1 MKTTLLLLLT
11 LLLTRS
17 AADQLRFASPA
28 DWASW
33 TAPHGLV
40 QVGDDGRLQLVKF
53 RRDVNVVEDA
63 HLYSYQ
69 SPERGEVSG
78 GVWEAGSNAA
88 TAP

>member
-40 QVGDDGRLQLVKF
+40 QVGDNGRLQLVKF

-69 SPERGEVSG
+69 SP
-78 GVWEAGSNAA
+78 
-88 TAP
+88 